1 MEEYFKAKSGISIK
15 CSSKS
20 GMLTGNFEGGF
31 PMKKNIYQTIGH
43 NTNNSTTLLRMISE
57 EERWY
62 TVSEISERLEMNQRT
77 VQRYLADLLDK
88 IEDYNDDKIQL
99 HTAKNKGVLLEV
111 KLGADVLNFELYLLE
126 DNVTIMLMKAVFFE
140 EFISVKKFA
149 MDHFLSETTI
159 RRSLKQF
166 QELMEPYEIGLKR
179 ETYEIVG
186 QEEQVRMF
194 LYCLF
199 WRIYQGAM
207 WPFDIVDRNTVTEA
221 SERLS
226 STLRLNLTHVQ
237 KKQVEY
243 ILAINIIRIRKRHTV
258 KVKSQ
263 WEDYLDLENDYNS
276 FVEMKTIFD
285 SLNIH
290 TEGEVYFFYLIT
302 ETRSKIYDN
311 TEIARR
317 AMIPHQKNES
327 DVYVATQA
335 FLRLFSEDV
344 VEIPEKKRDALFYS
358 SFSVHLFCTLF
369 KHFSVDINGYSYL
382 HKLKEY
388 YPNLHRKMDMLLDKL
403 YAETGNALFLEK
415 AFLLTRYG
423 LIFSSIKGLTYF
435 EKQVQIVM
443 DTDLPKFAERNLRHQ
458 IYDTL
463 KYRYKVRF
471 LNKNSAP
478 QADVILT
485 TVATPMIVERYNRK
499 KVLHIESELTARD
512 FFNIVNIVVEVMSGK

>member
-1 MEEYFKAKSGISIK
+1 
-15 CSSKS
+15 
-20 GMLTGNFEGGF
+20 MLTGNFKGGF
-31 PMKKNIYQTIGH
+31 PMKKDIYQTVGQ
-43 NTNNSTTLLRMISE
+43 NTNNNMVLLRMISE

-140 EFISVKKFA
+140 EFTSVKKFA
-149 MDHFLSETTI
+149 MDYFLSETTI
-159 RRSLKQF
+159 RRSLKYF
-166 QELMEPYEIGLKR
+166 QGLMEPYEIGLKR

-194 LYCLF
+194 LYILF

-207 WPFDIVDRNTVTEA
+207 WPFDIVNRNIVGEA
-221 SERLS
+221 AERLS
-226 STLRLNLTHVQ
+226 SSLRLNLTHVQ

-243 ILAINIIRIRKRHTV
+243 ILAINIIRIRKKHTV
-258 KVKSQ
+258 KVKPQ
-263 WEDYLDLENDYNS
+263 WEDYLDLENDYKS
-276 FVEMKTIFD
+276 LVKMETVFD
-285 SLNIH
+285 SLNIQA
-290 TEGEVYFFYLIT
+290 EGEVYFFYLMMG
-302 ETRSKIYDN
+302 TRSKIYDN
-311 TEIARR
+311 SEVAKR
-317 AMIPHQKNES
+317 AMIPHQKNET

-344 VEIPEKKRDALFYS
+344 IEIPEKKQEEFFYS

-382 HKLKEY
+382 RKMKEY
-388 YPNLHRKMDMLLDKL
+388 YPSLHQKMDALLDKL
-403 YAETGNALFLEK
+403 YVETGNALFLEK
-415 AFLLTRYG
+415 GLLLTRYG
-423 LIFSSIKGLTYF
+423 LMFSSIRRLTHF
-435 EKQVQIVM
+435 ENQVQIVM

-458 IYDTL
+458 IYDML
-463 KYRYKVRF
+463 KYRYKVLF
-471 LNKNSAP
+471 LNKDSAS

-485 TVATPMIVERYNRK
+485 TVATPMMVERYNRK
-499 KVLHIESELTARD
+499 KVLHIESELTAKD
-512 FFNIVNIVVEVMSGK
+512 FFNIVNIVVEAMSGK